1 VINIWPI
8 GFYARFSGI
17 DSLTYSGSEDEEDDE
32 TTSNSISS
40 TKHHLITGLHG
51 SGGPGSILPPTTP
64 EANNNSLSAGDLQAP
79 HSGLDLKEDSEDQG
93 KRPVHYYKNYN
104 IYTWTSIITCLDNF
118 NTCIPINIF
127 SW

>member
-1 VINIWPI
+1 MFVY
-8 GFYARFSGI
+8 FTCVERHLFSNRSIFVRVTGI
-17 DSLTYSGSEDEEDDE
+17 DSLPYSGSEDEEDDE

-51 SGGPGSILPPTTP
+51 AGPGSILPPTTP

-93 KRPVHYYKNYN
+93 ELLV
-104 IYTWTSIITCLDNF
+104 
-118 NTCIPINIF
+118 
-127 SW
+127 